1 MYQCENYVHAE
12 PGERCQAKPISELVL
27 NTATCEIINK
37 LCNGVNDNA
46 FKKILKHINDC
57 LGRIDYSQKIK
68 DKIIERE
75 KLDAELTFYL
85 QQKMKSRD
93 ENERYYLDGKYQK
106 SLKDI
111 NDLDAELRELEKK
124 QMENE
129 DIQDRLKTINKILNI
144 GEITPDMLT
153 IELTDAFIYK
163 IIATSK
169 RDAVF

>member
-1 MYQCENYVHAE
+1 
-12 PGERCQAKPISELVL
+12 
-27 NTATCEIINK
+27 
-37 LCNGVNDNA
+37 
-46 FKKILKHINDC
+46 
-57 LGRIDYSQKIK
+57 
-68 DKIIERE
+68 
-75 KLDAELTFYL
+75 
-85 QQKMKSRD
+85 MKSRD

-163 IIATSK
+163 IIGTSK
-169 RDAVF
+169 RDTVFCINATNSMTFQEFVDKRAELAFKEPILTGIINCQGT